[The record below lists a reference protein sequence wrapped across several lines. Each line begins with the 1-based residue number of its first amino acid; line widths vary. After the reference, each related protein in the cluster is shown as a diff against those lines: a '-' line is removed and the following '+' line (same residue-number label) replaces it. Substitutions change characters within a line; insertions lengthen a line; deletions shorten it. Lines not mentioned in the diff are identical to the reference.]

1 MRKVGFVTLGCKVN
15 QVETAAMEGL
25 FQRAG
30 YEIVSFTEKADI
42 YIINTCAVT
51 SLGERKS
58 RQMIHRAKRLNPEAV
73 IAVTGCYAQL
83 SSEEIQEIPGVR
95 VILGTRNRQDIVK
108 LVQKAEHEDGLFSEL
123 TDISTARVFEDIPL
137 YDMPGHTRAFLKIQE
152 GCNNFCSYCIIPY
165 TRGSLRSRSLESIS
179 REAGHLLEAGFREL
193 VLTGIHLGAYG
204 RDLSDNIT
212 LADAVQQVLS
222 VNGVRRLRLGS
233 LESVEFSPALRQL
246 MLSDE
251 RFARQLHLPLQSG
264 SDQVL
269 QAMNRHYTAKDF
281 ANLLRALQTDVPG
294 LAITTDIIVG
304 FPGETE
310 EMFQDSI
317 SFIKSLDFA
326 RIHVFPY
333 SSRPG
338 TPAAAMPEQVPS
350 IVKKD
355 RAHVMQE
362 LADRK
367 ALAFRSRQLG
377 GRGIVLFEQAADGIS
392 HGLTGNYI
400 KVYTRDKVECGR
412 MYEVSLSVSYKDG
425 VMGSVCEK

>member
-30 YEIVSFTEKADI
+30 YEIVPFTEKADI

-317 SFIKSLDFA
+317 SFVKSLDFA

-338 TPAAAMPEQVPS
+338 TPAAALPEQVPS

-355 RAHVMQE
+355 RTHVMQE

-367 ALAFRSRQLG
+367 ALEFRSRQLG

-412 MYEVSLSVSYKDG
+412 MYEVSLSASYKDG